1 MDIKFSKESKE
12 AEDTAQ
18 PQEKGRQ
25 TGLLVLLLVLLGGFG
40 YLYFFTDLIRT
51 QQLQPAPQQLPQV
64 VKQPLPDR
72 SVQPADAA
80 RPVEPGAQV
89 ASPGTP
95 PPSAVTQAAPV
106 VAPLQKPVDTKVV
119 PVPVVKPEE
128 KKPVAA
134 KPVVQPEAIKAATT
148 PSVKKL
154 EPSQVVAQAVKKA
167 EPTKASVSVAKAGQ
181 KKAEPSKAAD
191 KKVVSAKASSPQK
204 NVTKVSAS
212 KAGGP
217 WTVVVGLYV
226 VEETLAADLS
236 EVKRVGLTP
245 VMTSGPRRQVTMN
258 RLFLGDYAA
267 KQDAQQAIEKLRSTG
282 GSGFILQQGDKYEV
296 YAGSYAVLSGAQT
309 EQQRLAAAGV
319 KVVVRKTQVP
329 LASRKLTA
337 GTYTDRKAAEAALKK
352 LKNAGIGTPELE

>member
-25 TGLLVLLLVLLGGFG
+25 TSLLVLLLVLLGGFG

-51 QQLQPAPQQLPQV
+51 QPLQPAPQQPTQV
-64 VKQPLPDR
+64 AKQPLPER
-72 SVQPADAA
+72 SAQPADVIK
-80 RPVEPGAQV
+80 PVEPGAQV

-95 PPSAVTQAAPV
+95 PPSAVTPAAPV
-106 VAPLQKPVDTKVV
+106 VAPLQKPVDTKAV
-119 PVPVVKPEE
+119 PAPVVKPEE
-128 KKPVAA
+128 KKTVAA

-148 PSVKKL
+148 P
-154 EPSQVVAQAVKKA
+154 AVKKP
-167 EPTKASVSVAKAGQ
+167 ESGKAAALVAKAEQ
-181 KKAEPSKAAD
+181 KKTEPSKAVD

-204 NVTKVSAS
+204 NVTRVSAS